1 MPYFIYH
8 LKKNN
13 LAQVKEA
20 NLLEQ
25 YEDYK
30 QAKNFVREKR
40 AELNLKDPSDIKIM
54 FADNEEFAEKK
65 LLENRDAPI
74 LREWEK

>member
-1 MPYFIYH
+1 MPYFIYK
-8 LKKNN
+8 LTKNN
-13 LAQVKEA
+13 LAQVKDVELIDQFE
-20 NLLEQ
+20 N
-25 YEDYK
+25 YK
-30 QAKNFVREKR
+30 DAKNLARNKR

-54 FADNEEFAEKK
+54 FADNEGLAENK